1 LARRPDPDA
10 ATPGG
15 GTVGRRSRDAE
26 AATRRKVLE
35 AARDLFNEI
44 GYDETTIRAIAE
56 RAGVSVGS
64 VFTTFASKADVLS
77 QVMDD
82 RVDAL
87 FSELDRV
94 ARHLRGSV
102 VDRVSSVF
110 AIHYDFECRRVK
122 LFLAH
127 IAASFSPS
135 LDPST
140 IPFGRNARF
149 KAMLLDMIAD
159 GVSRGEVR
167 PDCDHDLVLDTLMA
181 AYAWNYRLAAQKGA
195 DAGHMT
201 ALMERQVA
209 LIFDGLRPQA

>member
-1 LARRPDPDA
+1 LAGVRE
-10 ATPGG
+10 TQKQ
-15 GTVGRRSRDAE
+15 S
-26 AATRRKVLE
+26 TRRKVLE

-87 FSELDRV
+87 YSELDRV

-102 VDRVSSVF
+102 ADRVSSVF
-110 AIHYDFECRRVK
+110 AIHYEFECRRVK

-127 IAASFSPS
+127 VAASFSPS
-135 LDPST
+135 LEPST
-140 IPFGRNARF
+140 IPFGRNVRF
-149 KAMLLDMIAD
+149 KFMLVDMITD
-159 GVSRGEVR
+159 GVARGEVR

-195 DAGHMT
+195 DAAHMT

-209 LIFDGLRPQA
+209 LIFDGLRPPA

>member
-1 LARRPDPDA
+1 MAGVRE
-10 ATPGG
+10 TQKQG
-15 GTVGRRSRDAE
+15 
-26 AATRRKVLE
+26 TRRKVLE

-87 FSELDRV
+87 YAELDRV
-94 ARHLRGSV
+94 ARHLRGTTC
-102 VDRVSSVF
+102 DRVCSVF

-135 LDPST
+135 LDTST
-140 IPFGRNARF
+140 VPYGRNVRF
-149 KAMLLDMIAD
+149 KTMLIEMLRD
-159 GVSRGEVR
+159 GVERGEVR
-167 PDCDHDLVLDTLMA
+167 EEADLDLVLDTLMA

-195 DAGHMT
+195 DSIAMS
-201 ALMERQVA
+201 AVMERQVR
-209 LIFDGLRPQA
+209 LIFDGLKG

>member
-1 LARRPDPDA
+1 MAGVRE
-10 ATPGG
+10 TQKQG
-15 GTVGRRSRDAE
+15 
-26 AATRRKVLE
+26 TRRKVLE

-82 RVDAL
+82 RVEAL
-87 FSELDRV
+87 FTELDRV

-102 VDRVSSVF
+102 IDRISSVF

-127 IAASFSPS
+127 IAASYSPT
-135 LDPST
+135 LETTT
-140 IPFGRNARF
+140 IPYGRNSRF
-149 KAMLLDMIAD
+149 KGMLLDMMAD
-159 GVSRGEVR
+159 GVERGEVR
-167 PDCDHDLVLDTLMA
+167 PDADLELVLDTLMA
-181 AYAWNYRLAAQKGA
+181 AYAWNYRLAAQRRS
-195 DAGHMT
+195 DALAMT

-209 LIFDGLRPQA
+209 LIFDGLRP

>member
-1 LARRPDPDA
+1 MAGVRE
-10 ATPGG
+10 TQKQ
-15 GTVGRRSRDAE
+15 S
-26 AATRRKVLE
+26 TRRKVLE

-102 VDRVSSVF
+102 ADRISSVF
-110 AIHYDFECRRVK
+110 AIHYEFECRRVK

-127 IAASFSPS
+127 VAASFSPS
-135 LDPST
+135 LEPTT
-140 IPFGRNARF
+140 IPFGRNSRF
-149 KAMLLDMIAD
+149 KGMLIDLIVDA
-159 GVSRGEVR
+159 VERGEVR

-181 AYAWNYRLAAQKGA
+181 AYAWNYRLAAQNGA
-195 DAGHMT
+195 DASAMT

-209 LIFDGLRPQA
+209 LIFDGLRP